1 MKCCYKCGSQIR
13 DDAVFCTVCGAHQ
26 EKRPENTLNQNRN
39 HSRLLIGLI
48 VVIVLLLIA
57 VCLLGFFF
65 VKNDEPDKTASAVET
80 TTTEVEKTTTTE
92 EEEQTVNKKEPAT
105 ETTETMETTEASRK
119 DGPRSE
125 EKDWTQAY
133 AKMIDELD
141 VDVSLYS
148 LLYVNNDEIPELLLG
163 TDSGNSTQLYTFD
176 EENGVTNLY
185 NSSHSYMEIQYGERK
200 GFICIPGFFNE
211 PNYYFMENGELSLYA
226 CVKTDDSERYFV
238 GDHEVS
244 QDEFYKVIYKTGCA
258 MSVTMYDTYEAAI
271 ASLQ

>member
-92 EEEQTVNKKEPAT
+92 EEEQTVNKKEPA
-105 ETTETMETTEASRK
+105 TETMETTEASRK